1 MPCRYNAELSDPR
14 PQKYRDNY
22 GYYNHGNNI
31 VTIFCAS
38 SQLDLSFKFIV
49 PNAFN
54 NFTMLETVKKNG
66 TIRIILIMLLFSKN
80 GQNVFLKIE
89 HYYW

>member
-22 GYYNHGNNI
+22 GYYNHANNI

-54 NFTMLETVKKNG
+54 NFTMLETVKKKWHNKNYFDNV
-66 TIRIILIMLLFSKN
+66 IILKKWSKCLFEN
-80 GQNVFLKIE
+80 
-89 HYYW
+89 